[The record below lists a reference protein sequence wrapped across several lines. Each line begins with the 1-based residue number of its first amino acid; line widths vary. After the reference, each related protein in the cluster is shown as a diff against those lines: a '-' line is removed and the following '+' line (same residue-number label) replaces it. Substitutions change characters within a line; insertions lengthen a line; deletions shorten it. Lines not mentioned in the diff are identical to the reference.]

1 MSDTLSFIDEIE
13 QAIESGKAALPVF
26 DPTAQRVQQE
36 LVKSDPDLDV
46 VEKLIIRDQA
56 LASEVLRL
64 ANSPCFRGLA
74 EIQTIK
80 TAMVRLGMQEVCRI
94 ALLAASKRQ
103 FNSSDRDVR
112 QMLKSLWQHSAGC
125 ALAANWLTRRCKYEE
140 LAGQAFFA
148 GLLHDIGK
156 LAILMVIEQIKLQ
169 RTKQMTDSLLKE
181 VIQTLHAQQGY
192 ILMTGW
198 HMPEQYCT
206 IVRDH
211 HLIDVD
217 AKNTLLIIVRLANM
231 TCHKLGIGISSIDH
245 LDVVA
250 TPEAHLMNLT
260 ELDFAELEIMLED
273 TRALWQ

>member
-13 QAIESGKAALPVF
+13 QAIESGTAALPVF

-36 LVKSDPDLDV
+36 LIKADPDLDV

-80 TAMVRLGMQEVCRI
+80 TAMVRLGTQEVCRI

-103 FNSSDRDVR
+103 FHSSDRDVR

-156 LAILMVIEQIKLQ
+156 LAILMVIEQIKLH
-169 RTKQMTDSLLKE
+169 RAKQMTDSLLKE

-192 ILMTGW
+192 TLMTGW
-198 HMPEQYCT
+198 HMPERYCT

-211 HLIDVD
+211 HHVDVD

-231 TCHKLGIGISSIDH
+231 TCHKLGIGISSIDE

-273 TRALWQ
+273 TRLLWQ